1 MVSTQSSLCT
11 YYGGSLV
18 ASYAQNMEFAW
29 QAAPSLIPSAR
40 LKFPPGNTAR
50 SCIPAALVH
59 KKAWMPRRPL
69 EYPTTSPLL
78 LIALASLEVSPASV
92 PRSRT
97 LPVFVQRTARSS
109 AALADVPVTSSTS
122 CPWPAELGSGARERC
137 DPNFFSRSSCN
148 AFRSYLPIH
157 LQFPL
162 GIFSWRLTERRRF
175 ECRIADDGKVK
186 WCHKAVNE

>member
-11 YYGGSLV
+11 YYGRSLV
-18 ASYAQNMEFAW
+18 ASYAQNMEFTW
-29 QAAPSLIPSAR
+29 PPAPSLIPSAR
-40 LKFPPGNTAR
+40 LEFPPGNTPR

-78 LIALASLEVSPASV
+78 LIALASLEVSPGSV

-97 LPVFVQRTARSS
+97 LPVFVQRTARSP
-109 AALADVPVTSSTS
+109 AALADVPVTS
-122 CPWPAELGSGARERC
+122 PHHVRGQQNWVAVLGSVVIQTSFQEAAATLFGHIC
-137 DPNFFSRSSCN
+137 PFTVQFS
-148 AFRSYLPIH
+148 P
-157 LQFPL
+157 

-175 ECRIADDGKVK
+175 EGRIADDGKVK
-186 WCHKAVNE
+186 WYHKAVNE

>member
-11 YYGGSLV
+11 YYGRSLV
-18 ASYAQNMEFAW
+18 ASYAQNMEFTW
-29 QAAPSLIPSAR
+29 PPAPSLIPSAR
-40 LKFPPGNTAR
+40 LEFPPANTPR

-78 LIALASLEVSPASV
+78 LIALASLEVSPGSV

-97 LPVFVQRTARSS
+97 LPVFVQRTARSP
-109 AALADVPVTSSTS
+109 AALADVPATSSAS

-137 DPNFFSRSSCN
+137 DPNFLSRSSCN

-157 LQFPL
+157 CAVFARHLFL
-162 GIFSWRLTERRRF
+162 
-175 ECRIADDGKVK
+175 AAYGKT
-186 WCHKAVNE
+186 